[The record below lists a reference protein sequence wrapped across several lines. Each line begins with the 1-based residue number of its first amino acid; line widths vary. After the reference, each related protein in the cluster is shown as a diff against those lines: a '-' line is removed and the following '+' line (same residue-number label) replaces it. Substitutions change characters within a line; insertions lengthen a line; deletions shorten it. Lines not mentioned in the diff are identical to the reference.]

1 RCYKSIQGD
10 KEGRSRPRPCVPPQR
25 PSRGCA
31 ATHATARCPTLAPS
45 SAAIPTGASAMDI
58 SVLIW
63 ILAAAVLLTPL
74 LQRRLL
80 EGARRR
86 LRERIERERGS
97 RVILLV
103 HREESMNL
111 FGFNLMRFLDVQDSE
126 EIVRAIMQTE

>member
-1 RCYKSIQGD
+1 
-10 KEGRSRPRPCVPPQR
+10 
-25 PSRGCA
+25 
-31 ATHATARCPTLAPS
+31 
-45 SAAIPTGASAMDI
+45 MDI

-63 ILAAAVLLTPL
+63 VLAAAVLLAPL

-80 EGARRR
+80 ESARRR

-103 HREESMNL
+103 HREESMSL

-126 EIVRAIMQTE
+126 EIVRAIMQTEPDRPIDLILHTPGGLALASLQIARAVARHKAKVTASSRTTPCPAAR